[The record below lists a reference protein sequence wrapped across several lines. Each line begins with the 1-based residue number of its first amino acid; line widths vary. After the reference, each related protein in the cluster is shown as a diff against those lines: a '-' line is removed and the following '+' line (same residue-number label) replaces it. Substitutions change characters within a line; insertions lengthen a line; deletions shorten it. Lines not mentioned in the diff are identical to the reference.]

1 MTRRFDR
8 TDNNQKLHMQTL
20 CGLAHFDYKLL
31 RAYSYEQAFQVMRQL
46 HLPYSQAQEMFRRM
60 VFNVVSRNQDDHT
73 KNISFL
79 MTPDGKWQLS
89 PAYDVT
95 WAYNPTGEWTS
106 QHQMSINGKWT
117 DITRSDLMTVASS
130 MHINRPDEIIEQ
142 VQDSVAAWPEA
153 ARKAE
158 IPDDTMR
165 AIQQTHSFV

>member
-1 MTRRFDR
+1 MVTLANINIWGRKAA
-8 TDNNQKLHMQTL
+8 TVLWNDN
-20 CGLAHFDYKLL
+20 
-31 RAYSYEQAFQVMRQL
+31 
-46 HLPYSQAQEMFRRM
+46 
-60 VFNVVSRNQDDHT
+60 T

-95 WAYNPTGEWTS
+95 WAYNPMGEWTS

-117 DITRSDLMTVASS
+117 GITRADLIAVASS
-130 MHINRPDEIIEQ
+130 MHINRPDDIIEQ
-142 VQDSVAAWPEA
+142 VQDAVAAWPEA

-165 AIQQTHSFV
+165 AIQQTHTFI